1 MEIDYGALYGVEVKG
16 GKEQEIT
23 EPAAEQG
30 AQGEKEQAI
39 TEPAVEEPADHGGA
53 EPDEEGTE
61 ESGSETKSPQ
71 SKQERAV
78 YAARRR
84 QQEKEEAAR
93 LDHEKAMAEAD
104 EYLNFAIRA
113 LGLTDPYTGKPI
125 TTKAEMD
132 AYRASHGNAERKRVM
147 EKAGMTQE
155 AFDQFVST
163 IPEVAAAKAALAQA
177 DAERKRRW
185 TRSSVRPSAKSWTK
199 SKN

>member
-93 LDHEKAMAEAD
+93 LGHEKAMAEAD

-125 TTKAEMD
+125 TTQAEMD
-132 AYRASHGNAERKRVM
+132 AYRASHGNENA
-147 EKAGMTQE
+147 
-155 AFDQFVST
+155 
-163 IPEVAAAKAALAQA
+163 
-177 DAERKRRW
+177 
-185 TRSSVRPSAKSWTK
+185 
-199 SKN
+199 